1 MKKVEP
7 TNLAAQ
13 IAYAARGNPP
23 NTQPGSAIANCFPG
37 LEFDFRNIW
46 RRLFVGIELHEAL
59 NLVVNV
65 EPGSAAEAAGVTIGH
80 NLVSVAGEPVQL
92 PLQGPGIPPNRFRF
106 LEWTNALAD
115 VINGADR
122 TPECRFQMTDAQNV
136 VVNIVVVRL
145 ELRPLFEGPVIARD
159 AADPGSLTQSLCSP
173 WQADYRECACFYW
186 ASSRPDFVNVEVAGD
201 QASGHHWL
209 DRDRGTGVYEPDS
222 TNNPALFTYDELYRN
237 WERLLR
243 FQREGKDSEV

>member
-46 RRLFVGIELHEAL
+46 RRLFVGIELHEAT
-59 NLVVNV
+59 NRVVKV
-65 EPGSAAEAAGVTIGH
+65 EPGSAAEAGGVTTDH

-92 PLQGPGIPPNRFRF
+92 LLQGPGAPADRLFFI
-106 LEWTNALAD
+106 EWTNALAD
-115 VINGADR
+115 VVNGADR
-122 TPECRFQMTDAQNV
+122 TPECRFQITDEQNV
-136 VVNIVVVRL
+136 VRDIVVVKL
-145 ELRPLFEGPVIARD
+145 ELRRLFEGAVIARD

-201 QASGHHWL
+201 EARGHHWL
-209 DRDRGTGVYEPDS
+209 DKDRGQKEYVPDS
-222 TNNPALFTYDELYRN
+222 TSSPSLFTYDDLYRN

-243 FQREGKDSEV
+243 FQRGGSDSEV